1 MHIPVLKEEVV
12 HFLNIKKNYN
22 FIDCTAGMGGH
33 LERVL
38 QKNGPNGRVLA
49 FEWDKE
55 IYELLK
61 NKNYE
66 RVLLVNESYTLLKD
80 VVEENEFYPISGI
93 LFDLGFSSYHID
105 ESGRGF
111 SFMYDEPLDMRY
123 SKDNPLTAYEIVNSY
138 KKKDLLYI
146 LKEYGDEDYAEEI
159 VEELLKQRTNKKIE
173 TTQDLVEII
182 ESTVPKFHQKKQ
194 KINCATKTFQALRIA
209 VNGELLG
216 FKSALH
222 QALDVLEKE
231 GRLVVICFHSKEEK
245 VLKNFFNNT
254 QMEVLTTKPVLPN
267 KREVEYN
274 IRSRSAKLYSAVKK

>member
-12 HFLNIKKNYN
+12 HFLNPKKDEN
-22 FIDCTAGMGGH
+22 FIDCTAGGGGH
-33 LERVL
+33 LEAVL
-38 QKNGPNGRVLA
+38 EKNGPNGKVLA
-49 FEWDKE
+49 FEWDE
-55 IYELLK
+55 EVYELLK
-61 NKNYE
+61 KKNHE
-66 RVLLVNESYTLLKD
+66 RLVLVNDSYTLLKEVAEKKGFNAVD
-80 VVEENEFYPISGI
+80 GI

-105 ESGRGF
+105 ESKRGF

-123 SKDNPLTAYEIVNSY
+123 NKDNPLTAYEIINYY

-159 VEELLKQRTNKKIE
+159 IDEVIKTREVKKIE

-182 ESTVPKFHQKKQ
+182 ESTIPKFYKKKQ

-216 FKSALH
+216 FKSALY
-222 QALDVLEKE
+222 QSVEVLKKG

-245 VLKNFFNNT
+245 ILKSFFSKVSMNI
-254 QMEVLTTKPVLPN
+254 LTEKPITPS
-267 KREVEYN
+267 KEEVEYN
-274 IRSRSAKLYSAVKK
+274 IRSRSAKLYSAVKN